1 MRIPIRMIGLA
12 TTFFWIFLIAFAV
25 TAVYSLK
32 DLQFDFGEPQ
42 TGTTADNRLFF
53 SMPIKIFNRGFY
65 DIGYFNVT
73 SQIMRGD
80 GAIVAS
86 GTTFVPV
93 IRKGEEIATTHMVT
107 VSIGDLLQ
115 GNQNFLFNNA
125 ELRICESM
133 GMRVAEMIPVQV
145 STNFSV
151 PWGAPLYGFALGA
164 PEYST
169 YNATHLRVVVPVSFE
184 NHSFFDLAGTI
195 QLRMLDSM
203 SAFVGYGQTPVEA
216 RQSSSFNGFVEFYVE
231 PPELT
236 GSGRFEVSFLSPIFN
251 YGPWVIPYG

>member
-1 MRIPIRMIGLA
+1 MRIPIRMIGIA

-32 DLQFDFGEPQ
+32 DVQFDFGEPQ

-73 SQIMRGD
+73 SQITSGD

-93 IRKGEEIATTHMVT
+93 IRKGEEITTSHMVT

-115 GNQNFLFNNA
+115 SNRNYLFNNT
-125 ELRICESM
+125 ELRICESV
-133 GMRVAEMIPVQV
+133 GMRVAEMIPVQA
-145 STNFSV
+145 STSFSV

-184 NHSFFDLAGTI
+184 NHSFFDLAGTV
-195 QLRMLDSM
+195 QLRMFNSTGVY
-203 SAFVGYGQTPVEA
+203 AGFGQTSVGA
-216 RQSSSFNGFVEFYVE
+216 RQGSSYDGLVEFYVGASR
-231 PPELT
+231 LT
-236 GSGRFEVSFLSPIFN
+236 RSGSFEVSFLSSVFN

>member
-1 MRIPIRMIGLA
+1 MRVPIRMIGLA

-32 DLQFDFGEPQ
+32 DVQFDFGEPQ

-53 SMPIKIFNRGFY
+53 SMPITIFNRGFY
-65 DIGYFNVT
+65 DIGHFNVT
-73 SQIMRGD
+73 SQIIRGED
-80 GAIVAS
+80 AIVAS

-93 IRKGEEIATTHMVT
+93 IRKGEQITTSHMVT
-107 VSIGDLLQ
+107 VGINNLLQ
-115 GNQNFLFNNA
+115 SDRDYLFNDA
-125 ELRICESM
+125 ELRIYESV
-133 GMRVAEMIPVQV
+133 GMSVAEIIPVQA

-151 PWGAPLYGFALGA
+151 SWGAPLYGFALGT

-184 NHSFFDLAGTI
+184 NHSFFDLTGTV
-195 QLRMLDSM
+195 QLRMFN
-203 SAFVGYGQTPVEA
+203 SAGAFMGDGQTAVEA
-216 RQSSSFNGFVEFYVE
+216 RQTSSYNGNVELYVGALG
-231 PPELT
+231 LT
-236 GSGRFEVSFLSPIFN
+236 GSGSFETSFLSPIFN

>member
-32 DLQFDFGEPQ
+32 DVQFDFGQPQ

-53 SMPIKIFNRGFY
+53 TMPIRIFNGGLY
-65 DIGYFNVT
+65 NIGNFNVT
-73 SQIMRGD
+73 SQVMRTD
-80 GAIVAS
+80 GAIIAS

-93 IRKGEEIATTHMVT
+93 IRKGEEISTSHMVT
-107 VSIGDLLQ
+107 ASINDLLQ
-115 GNQNFLFNNA
+115 SSQNYLFNDA
-125 ELRICESM
+125 ELRIDESV
-133 GMRVAEMIPVQV
+133 GMSVAEMIPVQA
-145 STNFSV
+145 STNFSM
-151 PWGAPLYGFALGA
+151 PWGAPLYGFALGTPA
-164 PEYST
+164 YSM

-195 QLRMLDSM
+195 QSRMFNSTG
-203 SAFVGYGQTPVEA
+203 AFVGDGQTPITA
-216 RQSSSFNGFVEFYVE
+216 RQTSSYNGNI
-231 PPELT
+231 ELRIGAQGLT
-236 GSGRFEVSFLSPIFN
+236 QSGSFEVSFLSPILN